1 MTAGLLPAGVA
12 GASGHLEPA
21 PISTIE
27 LVGHGSGPGIGMGQ
41 WGDFGYAVRYHFGYG
56 RILNHFYGGT
66 RPGSLALLHEPVNP
80 TISVVMLENEDL
92 ANNVGYD
99 PVVTSAAGFSVVGSA
114 GPPGPPSATSTT
126 TTSPAPSTTSTS
138 STSTTT
144 TAPSATST
152 TTGNGASAS
161 SFAAVTTRSAS
172 APGAATSRLGVSTG
186 TLTPTATTAAGAL
199 QPIGGVTNP
208 TPKPAGRRYAIPAG
222 EAVDFRLQ
230 ANGTWNAY
238 VAGSCTAALHHRA
251 TARPLAT
258 NLVDPVAS
266 PKRTSPSAPLAS
278 LLTLC
283 RHDGVDQR
291 LRGSIEAYDRQGYER
306 TINLVPLESYLEGVV
321 PGEVSSSWGTDGTA
335 TGAPQHERWGFQA
348 LEAQAVAARSF
359 EEAVAASGG
368 WAGYA
373 DICDSIYCQAYVGAA
388 YESHLSNLAVT
399 DTTGQVRVSGS
410 GAGRIATTNY
420 SASTGGYTDG
430 AQFPAVPD
438 LGDACVVPGKP
449 LECNPVHTWVVT
461 VSAAQLTAALPR
473 LGKLIG
479 LGVTSRNDKG
489 AFGGRARSVSLVGT
503 ARRVVESGNAVASAL
518 GLRSDWFAVAKVTRA
533 ASSTPT
539 TTTTP
544 VAAGTSGSTTTV
556 PSTTLAPSTT
566 TTTTPVA
573 AGTSGSTTTV
583 VSTTVPSTTLAPT
596 TTTAGPS
603 GSARRAGS

>member
-152 TTGNGASAS
+152 TSGNGASAS
-161 SFAAVTTRSAS
+161 SFAAVSTRSAS

-186 TLTPTATTAAGAL
+186 TLTPTATTTAGAL
-199 QPIGGVTNP
+199 QPIGGVANP

-373 DICDSIYCQAYVGAA
+373 DICDSISCQAYVGAA

-410 GAGRIATTNY
+410 GAGTIATTNY

-533 ASSTPT
+533 ASSTPPTTTTLVPAGTSGSTTTVPSTSLAPSTT

-556 PSTTLAPSTT
+556 PSTTLAP
-566 TTTTPVA
+566 
-573 AGTSGSTTTV
+573 
-583 VSTTVPSTTLAPT
+583 T

-603 GSARRAGS
+603 GSARRAVS

>member
-152 TTGNGASAS
+152 TSGNGASAS
-161 SFAAVTTRSAS
+161 SVAAETTRSAS
-172 APGAATSRLGVSTG
+172 SPGAATSRLGVSTG

-199 QPIGGVTNP
+199 KPIGGVANP

-410 GAGRIATTNY
+410 GAGTIATTNY

-556 PSTTLAPSTT
+556 PSTTLAP
-566 TTTTPVA
+566 
-573 AGTSGSTTTV
+573 
-583 VSTTVPSTTLAPT
+583 T

-603 GSARRAGS
+603 GSTRRAGS